1 MTDKQKARVD
11 ILHNQ
16 FIATYKDINPYK
28 WGYEVRREWYST
40 HSMLEPIPKEMLPTD
55 AQLRTFDE
63 LEDKY
68 IAQQLAKKSE
78 YETLIAFGE
87 SVLGRPTEKA
97 VWEVIARTRPCGCK
111 EAQCSFFCQY
121 YGMENCYDEEN
132 L

>member
-11 ILHNQ
+11 ILHNW
-16 FIATYKDINPYK
+16 FIGTHTDINPYK
-28 WGYEVRREWYST
+28 RGSEVWREWYST
-40 HSMLEPIPKEMLPTD
+40 HSRSEPIPKEMLPTE
-55 AQLRTFDE
+55 AQMRTFDE

-68 IAQQLAKKSE
+68 IAQQLAEKFE

-87 SVLGRPTEKA
+87 SVLGKSTEKV

-121 YGMENCYDEEN
+121 YGMENCYGKEN